1 MEHSFTVCPNCL
13 EPLGGAAVCGHC
25 GFDAGSYVVLP
36 HHLVPGTLIKQRYQV
51 GRVLGEGGF
60 GITYAGRDTVLNL
73 KIAIKEFYMAGYV
86 NRNHE
91 ASPDVFATLGTHRD
105 TFHKNK
111 EKFLSEARVLA
122 RFYEEPGIV
131 GVRDF
136 CEENGTAY
144 IIMDFL
150 DGVTLKDYLEKNGRL
165 APAEAIHLL
174 LPVIRSLQHVHAG
187 GVIHRDI
194 SPDNIMVL
202 GDGRTKLLDFGAAR
216 EVSQTD
222 IKSLSVILKP
232 GYAPEEQY
240 RSKGRQGPWTDVY
253 ALAATLYRCIVGE
266 APDDAME
273 RMYRD
278 QLPAPADTAAA
289 CPPAISRVIMKGLA
303 VRQPD
308 RYQDIP
314 AFLQDLEAA
323 LANPEDPAIAAQAP
337 AARPAGERGVPAGGQ
352 TGPAGGDRTVLADLE
367 TGCTVLADLPAQS
380 EETARPAAAPAPA
393 EPKAEPAPEPEPE
406 PKPAPQPSYA
416 PKARPQPEQSAAPAE
431 PAPKAEPAPQSAP
444 AAPETPAAPEKT
456 GKKKPPVAALA
467 AVAAVAV
474 VAVVGAAV
482 FGPKG
487 GSPAAPAAAS
497 SSPAVSGS
505 APADSGATSSA
516 GSAASGDTAA
526 ENSADGSNA
535 VSATTGEITLTDT
548 VEGGEDSQVY
558 RSFILNG
565 VQMELPAALS
575 SFYDQGWV
583 LEDESLEGTQLAP
596 SEELNSVNLINE
608 YGSIQI
614 TVENQTQLTQPINN
628 CTVTHLVVA
637 STDLND
643 NYLDEIGNIFQMGE
657 GVGIDSPQKQA
668 LDLYPGSKI
677 DEFGDLVYDSDN
689 IRLMI
694 SEYQG
699 NISFYALTV
708 YDLVPKWLDVNA
720 HVTGEPA
727 EYSDAAFMQQYG
739 LSGFTFTID
748 GNEYADPFTIQKFVD
763 NGWTLEKGPDTL
775 PSMQSAIFYLR
786 KDVRTTMQI
795 IGINFTANGI
805 DPVYSLA
812 YGIVIGGEESSSVNL
827 VDPGAQ
833 ISYQGTKF
841 AALGDSKADVDAAAQ
856 AAGLIA
862 TMTDDGTATI
872 YTANADT
879 PIGVAICWDDTG
891 CADWLGV
898 GTSAD
903 TLSISQYYYE

>member
-1 MEHSFTVCPNCL
+1 MEHPCTVCPNCFQ
-13 EPLGGAAVCGHC
+13 PLGDEGVCGHC
-25 GFDAGSYVVLP
+25 GFEANGYVTLP
-36 HHLVPGTLIKQRYQV
+36 HHLAPGARIKQRYQV

-60 GITYAGRDTVLNL
+60 GITYAGWDTVLDV
-73 KIAIKEFYMAGYV
+73 KVAIKEFYMAGYV

-91 ASPDVFATLGTHRD
+91 ASPNVFATLGAHRD
-105 TFHKNK
+105 TFNKNK

-150 DGVTLKDYLEKNGRL
+150 DGVTLKEYLEAHGPL
-165 APAEAIHLL
+165 PPAEAIRLL

-202 GDGRTKLLDFGAAR
+202 ADGRTKLLDFGAAR

-323 LANPEDPAIAAQAP
+323 LAAPEDPAIAAQAP

-367 TGCTVLADLPAQS
+367 TGCTVLADPPAQG
-380 EETARPAAAPAPA
+380 EEAARPAAAPAPA
-393 EPKAEPAPEPEPE
+393 EPKAESAPE
-406 PKPAPQPSYA
+406 PKPAPQP
-416 PKARPQPEQSAAPAE
+416 APAV
-431 PAPKAEPAPQSAP
+431 
-444 AAPETPAAPEKT
+444 PETPAAPEKA

-497 SSPAVSGS
+497 SSPAVSSS

-596 SEELNSVNLINE
+596 GESLGRTNLINE

-628 CTVTHLVVA
+628 CTVTDLVVA
-637 STDLND
+637 STSLND
-643 NYLDEIGNIFQMGE
+643 NYLNEIGNTFQMGE

-708 YDLVPKWLDVNA
+708 YDLVPKWLNVNA

-748 GNEYADPFTIQKFVD
+748 GDEYADPFTIQKFVD
-763 NGWTLEKGPDTL
+763 NGWTLEKGPDKL
-775 PSMQSAIFYLR
+775 PSKQSAMFYLR

-795 IGINFTANGI
+795 LGINFTANGI
-805 DPVYSLA
+805 DPVYGLA
-812 YGIVIGGEESSSVNL
+812 YGIVIGGEESYSVNL

>member
-367 TGCTVLADLPAQS
+367 TGCTVLADPPAQG
-380 EETARPAAAPAPA
+380 EEAARPAAAPAPA
-393 EPKAEPAPEPEPE
+393 EPKAEPAPKPAPE

-416 PKARPQPEQSAAPAE
+416 PKARPQPEQSAAPAAE
-431 PAPKAEPAPQSAP
+431 PAPKAEPTPQP
-444 AAPETPAAPEKT
+444 APAAPEKT

-505 APADSGATSSA
+505 APADSGNT
-516 GSAASGDTAA
+516 SAAQSSSSVPQTSETASQSTA
-526 ENSADGSNA
+526 SSSTAQSDSAADLLQFSLNGQSYNLPIPLSDLIA
-535 VSATTGEITLTDT
+535 QGWVTEDPELETITLTP
-548 VEGGEDSQVY
+548 GES
-558 RSFILNG
+558 RHG
-565 VQMELPAALS
+565 V
-575 SFYDQGWV
+575 V
-583 LEDESLEGTQLAP
+583 
-596 SEELNSVNLINE
+596 LINE
-608 YGSIQI
+608 YGTIDVVI
-614 TVENQTQLTQPINN
+614 KNQASLEQPIQQ
-628 CTVTHLVVA
+628 CSVTYLYV
-637 STDLND
+637 TNRLND
-643 NYLDEIGNIFQMGE
+643 NYLGETGNDFTLARGAKIGMDKNSIAE
-657 GVGIDSPQKQA
+657 
-668 LDLYPGSKI
+668 LYPEMTELSADNYEYSADGYTVEI
-677 DEFGDLVYDSDN
+677 QCYDGEVDA
-689 IRLMI
+689 IRLRT
-694 SEYQG
+694 ERTG
-699 NISFYALTV
+699 DWVDA
-708 YDLVPKWLDVNA
+708 NA
-720 HVTGEPA
+720 YVTGEPP
-727 EYSDAAFMQQYG
+727 EYSDAAF
-739 LSGFTFTID
+739 LSDYALDGFSFTFNGTTYDAPLTIKSLLD
-748 GNEYADPFTIQKFVD
+748 S
-763 NGWTLEKGPDTL
+763 GWTMERAPQSL
-775 PSMQSAIFYLR
+775 PARSYATVYLR
-786 KDVRTTMQI
+786 YDVRTTLAI
-795 IGINFTANGI
+795 SAYNYTNNAIE
-805 DPVYSLA
+805 PA
-812 YGIVIGGEESSSVNL
+812 YGIPLGLFGLEVTDDSYSDNAFS
-827 VDPGAQ
+827 DPAASF
-833 ISYQGTKF
+833 SYRGSLICT
-841 AALGDSKADVDAAAQ
+841 LGDSKAAVRAAAE
-856 AAGLIA
+856 AAGLQV
-862 TMTDDGTATI
+862 TENE
-872 YTANADT
+872 NAGGLEIFGAPDSK
-879 PIGVAICWDDTG
+879 IGVYVYFHQDKAAGYNFKVNYEAMD
-891 CADWLGV
+891 
-898 GTSAD
+898 
-903 TLSISQYYYE
+903 ISVNKYSYEEETTK